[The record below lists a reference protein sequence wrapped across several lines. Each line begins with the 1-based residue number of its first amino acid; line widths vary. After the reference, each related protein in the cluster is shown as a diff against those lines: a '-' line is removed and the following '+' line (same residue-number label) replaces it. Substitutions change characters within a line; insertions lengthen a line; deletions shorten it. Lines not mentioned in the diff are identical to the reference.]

1 MPSTRC
7 VAQDCS
13 NESDAIA
20 GISLHISPKNK
31 TTRANWVRFVR
42 TKRANFIQLDE
53 TRFMVC
59 SEHFSADSF
68 ERAYHIKRVSRRLKL
83 GAVPTVWKGKSKLTE
98 DEFTPRQR
106 RKVSKYTV
114 ILSVFIYE
122 ITYLISFHFILLRVV
137 VKIIKDILQEEN
149 KTENSLENIH
159 STVCK
164 Y

>member
-7 VAQDCS
+7 VVQDCS
-13 NESDAIA
+13 NESDATA

-42 TKRANFIQLDE
+42 TKRANFIPLDE

-68 ERAYHIKRVSRRLKL
+68 ERAYHIKGVSRRLKL

-114 ILSVFIYE
+114 ILSVFNFFSLH
-122 ITYLISFHFILLRVV
+122 LIAR
-137 VKIIKDILQEEN
+137 
-149 KTENSLENIH
+149 
-159 STVCK
+159 CC
-164 Y
+164 